1 MGKQKILIL
10 GGGFGGIK
18 TALELADN
26 DRFDVTLLSDRADFR
41 YYPALYRTATGGSRA
56 QSQIP
61 LADIFEDKKITILK
75 DAAIKLDRANR
86 LVHGKNSNK
95 YQYDVLV
102 IALGVV
108 TNYFGI
114 KGLEDYAFGIK
125 SIEEARELKSHIHEQ
140 LFEDGRPDL
149 NYIVIGGGP
158 TGVELAGALP
168 DYIKKTMVSHGIKHR
183 AVRVDL
189 VEAAPRLLPRMPKD
203 VSKAVARHLRKL
215 GIKLYLNKKVE
226 GQTKESLM
234 VEGKPIQSETVV
246 WTAGVTNHP
255 FLKDNGFGLNEAG
268 KAEVNQYLEAE
279 PNIYVIGD
287 NADTPYSGLA
297 QTALWDG
304 LYVAKRLKR
313 AANNQQPKPY
323 KPRKPVYVVPAG
335 PKWAAVLWG
344 KVRLYGRVG
353 WWLRRAADLVGYH
366 HLEPWWEAG
375 RQWMEE
381 NITEE
386 ECPQCAKE

>member
-26 DRFDVTLLSDRADFR
+26 DKFDVTLLSDRADFR

-61 LADIFEDKKITILK
+61 LADIFEDKNITILK

-86 LVHGKNSNK
+86 LVHGKNSNQ

-114 KGLEDYAFGIK
+114 KGLEEFAFGIK

-168 DYIKKTMVSHGIKHR
+168 DYIKKTMGSHGIKHR

-203 VSKAVARHLRKL
+203 VSKAVARHLRRL
-215 GIKLYLNKKVE
+215 GIKLYLGKKVE

-234 VEGKPIQSETVV
+234 VDGKPIQSETVV

-255 FLKDNGFGLNEAG
+255 FLKDNGFGINEAG
-268 KAEVNQYLEAE
+268 KAEVDQYLEAE

-304 LYVAKRLKR
+304 LYVAKQLKR

-323 KPRKPVYVVPAG
+323 TPRKPVYVVPAG

-344 KVRLYGRVG
+344 KVRIYGRTG

-375 RQWMEE
+375 QQWMEE